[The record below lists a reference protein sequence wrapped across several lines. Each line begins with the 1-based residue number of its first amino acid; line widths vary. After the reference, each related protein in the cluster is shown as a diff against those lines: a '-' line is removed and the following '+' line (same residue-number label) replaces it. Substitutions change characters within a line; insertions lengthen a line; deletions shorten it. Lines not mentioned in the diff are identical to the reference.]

1 MTMSAL
7 KANPKV
13 YWIWNHRR
21 WCLERL
27 PDGPGEEGDPNFH
40 GWKQAAWDRELFVVE
55 KMLDADPR
63 NCKFG
68 CLFKPFSFFQSCT
81 HVLLSP
87 CMGLSKVYLGGDA
100 LTSSRNHRT
109 GVHVEKDRNQFLQLL
124 RVASAVKDLGILV
137 GSRQT

>member
-27 PDGPGEEGDPNFH
+27 PDGPGEEGEPNFH

-63 NCKFG
+63 NCKFWVFIWIF
-68 CLFKPFSFFQSCT
+68 LNFYSCT
-81 HVLLSP
+81 RVLLSP
-87 CMGLSKVYLGGDA
+87 CMGLSKIHLGRDA
-100 LTSSRNHRT
+100 LTSSRNYRT
-109 GVHVEKDRNQFLQLL
+109 SLHFEKDRSQFLQLL
-124 RVASAVKDLGILV
+124 RVASAVKDFGVLV
-137 GSRQT
+137 GSRET